1 MFHHDRPESVQ
12 GQYASLHEGET
23 LLRQARDRM
32 SRPGRAPE
40 IISRPGRDSYVR
52 WQAAVTIQKMWRG
65 ALARE
70 RAMDK
75 WVAIWQIQRFWRGA
89 LVRYRMARWRGRPI
103 GPVRKQ
109 RAASK
114 RAHERELARQKR
126 AEEREQRRQESEKQN
141 AEVQK
146 LLARVESVR
155 RGVIRTP
162 SASGTPRSSF
172 TGYAYSPDST
182 FGSAPTEV
190 GEPVTPTALMTTPTS
205 TMRSVDAP
213 AIDPMPGQTMEV
225 PIQMRDGSVQMLPV
239 MVMPQDSPNRK
250 QRNASVEETANFLMS
265 LASDKAASKGEVE
278 STKFLMELADQT
290 LRLPTPNVDPNST
303 VASTYIALESPAK
316 NAELGAT
323 LSTPAKPTPPP
334 ASVRKSHPGSL
345 RGVYQRVKEKGL
357 VEPRSSETDAGAEE
371 RGRDSFLSVPAGPAS
386 APPSASKR
394 GNLPPDMD
402 DYASYVSPKPPPRPQ
417 ERFAKV
423 VEDAVTAVKV
433 GDAVRGS
440 GGAGAKPAVVGAK
453 PPAAPS
459 PEAEKIAG
467 LQGLIDE
474 LNTVQRKL
482 LDEIHAEFPE
492 VAAARQRPS
501 RRIAEGASAPA
512 AAAAAA
518 SRHREISF
526 APTPSPV
533 RMMRRERETRVGEDD
548 AMERYAAMLAGTIE
562 KEREGGVKEREPM
575 SSHQDA
581 TPTRARTSAR
591 FTPASSSRRSSLGSV
606 RGSAGFTP
614 ARKPGSRGAPDTAA
628 AAARRRAIEVED
640 EEEERI
646 SRRLGQVYLAGE
658 SRTRHANALVSR
670 YSTDAR
676 VDEAMDGSRRAT
688 SYAVDSS
695 VPRGTATRF
704 TRMGSR
710 GSPASI
716 LDTLRSDASDPYEQY
731 ERHSYTSHKPAN
743 TGNYWE
749 IRQGI
754 AKEFHSG
761 SDSRP
766 NTHRNLRLL

>member
-1 MFHHDRPESVQ
+1 V
-12 GQYASLHEGET
+12 
-23 LLRQARDRM
+23 
-32 SRPGRAPE
+32 
-40 IISRPGRDSYVR
+40 
-52 WQAAVTIQKMWRG
+52 
-65 ALARE
+65 
-70 RAMDK
+70 
-75 WVAIWQIQRFWRGA
+75 
-89 LVRYRMARWRGRPI
+89 
-103 GPVRKQ
+103 
-109 RAASK
+109 
-114 RAHERELARQKR
+114 
-126 AEEREQRRQESEKQN
+126 
-141 AEVQK
+141 
-146 LLARVESVR
+146 
-155 RGVIRTP
+155 
-162 SASGTPRSSF
+162 
-172 TGYAYSPDST
+172 
-182 FGSAPTEV
+182 
-190 GEPVTPTALMTTPTS
+190 
-205 TMRSVDAP
+205 
-213 AIDPMPGQTMEV
+213 
-225 PIQMRDGSVQMLPV
+225 
-239 MVMPQDSPNRK
+239 
-250 QRNASVEETANFLMS
+250 
-265 LASDKAASKGEVE
+265 
-278 STKFLMELADQT
+278 
-290 LRLPTPNVDPNST
+290 
-303 VASTYIALESPAK
+303 
-316 NAELGAT
+316 
-323 LSTPAKPTPPP
+323 
-334 ASVRKSHPGSL
+334 
-345 RGVYQRVKEKGL
+345 
-357 VEPRSSETDAGAEE
+357 
-371 RGRDSFLSVPAGPAS
+371 
-386 APPSASKR
+386 
-394 GNLPPDMD
+394 
-402 DYASYVSPKPPPRPQ
+402 
-417 ERFAKV
+417 
-423 VEDAVTAVKV
+423 
-433 GDAVRGS
+433 
-440 GGAGAKPAVVGAK
+440 GAKPAVVGAK

-501 RRIAEGASAPA
+501 RRIADGASAPA
-512 AAAAAA
+512 AAAASAA

-533 RMMRRERETRVGEDD
+533 RMMRRERETRGGEDD

-562 KEREGGVKEREPM
+562 KEREGVHVSAPV

-676 VDEAMDGSRRAT
+676 VDEAMDSSRRAT
-688 SYAVDSS
+688 SYAVDAS

-704 TRMGSR
+704 TRTGSR

>member
-1 MFHHDRPESVQ
+1 
-12 GQYASLHEGET
+12 
-23 LLRQARDRM
+23 
-32 SRPGRAPE
+32 
-40 IISRPGRDSYVR
+40 
-52 WQAAVTIQKMWRG
+52 
-65 ALARE
+65 
-70 RAMDK
+70 
-75 WVAIWQIQRFWRGA
+75 
-89 LVRYRMARWRGRPI
+89 
-103 GPVRKQ
+103 
-109 RAASK
+109 
-114 RAHERELARQKR
+114 
-126 AEEREQRRQESEKQN
+126 
-141 AEVQK
+141 
-146 LLARVESVR
+146 
-155 RGVIRTP
+155 
-162 SASGTPRSSF
+162 
-172 TGYAYSPDST
+172 
-182 FGSAPTEV
+182 
-190 GEPVTPTALMTTPTS
+190 
-205 TMRSVDAP
+205 
-213 AIDPMPGQTMEV
+213 
-225 PIQMRDGSVQMLPV
+225 
-239 MVMPQDSPNRK
+239 
-250 QRNASVEETANFLMS
+250 MS

-345 RGVYQRVKEKGL
+345 RGVYKRVKEKGL

-440 GGAGAKPAVVGAK
+440 GGVGAKPAVVGAK

-501 RRIAEGASAPA
+501 RRIADGASAPA
-512 AAAAAA
+512 AAAASAA

-533 RMMRRERETRVGEDD
+533 RMMRRERETRGGEDD

-562 KEREGGVKEREPM
+562 KEREGVHVSAPV

-676 VDEAMDGSRRAT
+676 VDEAMDSSRRAT
-688 SYAVDSS
+688 SYAVDAS

-704 TRMGSR
+704 TRTGSR